1 MTQSMVISSP
11 MAGATSRVSATP
23 ANTEVRFT
31 DSLSHPL
38 RDPLLVGPRPSFER
52 TPLEKM
58 RSDATHGESSI
69 AKVWGKAVPPNAS
82 ADFAA
87 GHFGGGDRVTVGP
100 RTRSQ
105 TEYQNARATG
115 YTALELGSLDI
126 RT

>member
-11 MAGATSRVSATP
+11 MAGATRRVSATR
-23 ANTEVRFT
+23 ANTGVPFT
-31 DSLSHPL
+31 ESLSHPL

-69 AKVWGKAVPPNAS
+69 AKVWGKAVPPNAT

-87 GHFGGGDRVTVGP
+87 GRLGGGDRAAVGP
-100 RTRSQ
+100 HTRSQ

-115 YTALELGSLDI
+115 YTAIDMRSLDL